1 MLYKKIIDI
10 HGVVIEFGVRWG
22 QNLALL
28 QNFRGIYEPFNY
40 NRKILGF
47 DTFEGFPSV
56 SDKDKNFKKGDYGVT
71 KEYEKYLQKILNYHE
86 SECPILHIKKFEII
100 KGNAIKK
107 LKDYLKNNPE
117 TIIAFAYFDFDL
129 YEPTK
134 KCLELIKG
142 HLTKGSII
150 GFDELNV
157 KEFPG
162 ETIALKEVFGL
173 GKYKIKR
180 SPISSLQS
188 YIIFE

>member
-1 MLYKKIIDI
+1 
-10 HGVVIEFGVRWG
+10 
-22 QNLALL
+22 
-28 QNFRGIYEPFNY
+28 
-40 NRKILGF
+40 
-47 DTFEGFPSV
+47 
-56 SDKDKNFKKGDYGVT
+56 DYGVT

-86 SECPILHIKKFEII
+86 SECPISHIKKFEII